1 MSCVVKMFAAVA
13 AALLTYVVVGAG
25 GLLALAATWP
35 GYGAAAPTRG
45 FSFGMLSARLVVA
58 MVAALAA
65 GAVAGRR
72 QGVRAAWVAGIVV
85 LAVASYR
92 HLVLLWAPYPAW
104 YHAAY
109 LLPLVPAMV
118 AAAALAR
125 SGER

>member
-1 MSCVVKMFAAVA
+1 MLLAVVT
-13 AALLTYVVVGAG
+13 ALLTYVVVGAG

-35 GYGAAAPTRG
+35 GYGAVAPTRG

-58 MVAALAA
+58 LVAALAA
-65 GAVAGRR
+65 GAVAGRSH
-72 QGVRAAWVAGIVV
+72 GARAAWMAGIVV

-109 LLPLVPAMV
+109 LLPLVPAMI
-118 AAAALAR
+118 AAAALTRPRAR
-125 SGER
+125 